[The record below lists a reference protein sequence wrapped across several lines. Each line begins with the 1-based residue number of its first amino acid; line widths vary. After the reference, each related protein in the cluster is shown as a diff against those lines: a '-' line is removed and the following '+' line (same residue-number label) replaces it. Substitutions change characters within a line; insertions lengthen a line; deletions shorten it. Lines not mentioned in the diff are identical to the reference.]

1 MSATVSSPPLTNTQ
15 LQILKLYAYELNVEE
30 LNALKRLLAAFFA
43 EKIQNRSGKIWKER
57 GYNQETMLSWLNEE
71 GQ

>member
-1 MSATVSSPPLTNTQ
+1 
-15 LQILKLYAYELNVEE
+15 VEE